1 MDTLN
6 WLSGCGFN
14 SFSPVPPDAL
24 QHEVLRHVEGLANA
38 MEPTK
43 EGPSPQECFRTL
55 LRGRGLYDDP
65 GHVNLAPYQ
74 SDAVSLP
81 SQLRDAPPCSRT

>member
-1 MDTLN
+1 
-6 WLSGCGFN
+6 
-14 SFSPVPPDAL
+14 
-24 QHEVLRHVEGLANA
+24 

-43 EGPSPQECFRTL
+43 GDPSPQECFRTL

-81 SQLRDAPPCSRT
+81 SQLRDAPMLEDLVDDECRFSWRGMKSV